1 MNKNIVILM
10 LMLPLFANAQYITIA
25 NELCQASKRGF
36 VFIGD
41 NAAFA
46 SDDFRNMLR
55 QPEIKNCLVYKYTGY
70 EGEFA
75 RRFKTSEPTMY
86 YLDKNGYIWF
96 QGAMDEDGWRKFKKM
111 LKKKEIPAKLA
122 ADCLM
127 TIDSTLIERPSQ
139 TELDNY
145 KEVTTNKVLETKM
158 DTIAWAE
165 VEPAVKKEITLKPAP
180 AKPVAKPSSSGTV
193 YAVQLGVYKSKANAD
208 SKAAS
213 FSSLNPQI
221 NVLGNGY
228 YQVCFGKFDSRQAAR
243 NAALAKLPAGTDFV
257 ITMF

>member
-1 MNKNIVILM
+1 
-10 LMLPLFANAQYITIA
+10 MLPLFANAQYITIA
-25 NELCQASKRGF
+25 NELCQAGKRGF

-46 SDDFRNMLR
+46 SDDFKNMLR

-75 RRFKTSEPTMY
+75 RRFQTSEPTMY

-111 LKKKEIPAKLA
+111 LKKKEIPAMLA

-127 TIDSTLIERPSQ
+127 TIDSTLIEKPSE
-139 TELDNY
+139 TDLDDY
-145 KEVTTNKVLETKM
+145 KKVTTNKVLETKM
-158 DTIAWAE
+158 ETIVWTE
-165 VEPAVKKEITLKPAP
+165 VEPAVKEEITLKLAP
-180 AKPVAKPSSSGTV
+180 AKPASSSGVV

-208 SKAAS
+208 NKAAL
-213 FSSLNPQI
+213 FSSLDPQI

-243 NAALAKLPAGTDFV
+243 NAALAKLSAGVDFV